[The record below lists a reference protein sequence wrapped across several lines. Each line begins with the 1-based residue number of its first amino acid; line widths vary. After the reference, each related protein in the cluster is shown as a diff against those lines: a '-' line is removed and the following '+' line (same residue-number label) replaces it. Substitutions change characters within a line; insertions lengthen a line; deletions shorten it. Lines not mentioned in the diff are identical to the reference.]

1 MAVKKSKNIYSAIAW
16 LSIYLQKK
24 AKNLLPLKLWDRT
37 AFSSI
42 NNYGAVKKAWN
53 QPHGATSTAGR
64 VINHKMRQEINQGGG
79 GELAKNRSGNEPQGG
94 ISTTRRESNQNCGGV
109 SPSISLSFS
118 LPLDCCRIF
127 AIFSPFPFLNDSN
140 NLKMCFVDMICTFF
154 LTAILN
160 WRECRAL

>member
-1 MAVKKSKNIYSAIAW
+1 MIINILTEKGKKFITVKTVRSYSVFLHQQLWGRQKGVKSTTW
-16 LSIYLQKK
+16 
-24 AKNLLPLKLWDRT
+24 RH
-37 AFSSI
+37 I
-42 NNYGAVKKAWN
+42 NRGACHQPQNEAGN
-53 QPHGATSTAGR
+53 QPR
-64 VINHKMRQEINQGGG
+64 GGG

-140 NLKMCFVDMICTFF
+140 NLKMCFVDMQLKF
-154 LTAILN
+154 
-160 WRECRAL
+160 ALSF